1 MSRHPRVSR
10 GCLDSRRYF
19 SRFLPHSTAVRLP
32 KARRPWYDT
41 SEVIPMYELDKARF
55 GSFVAQLRKEKGLTQ
70 KALAQQLFISD
81 KAVSKWE
88 TGVSVPDT
96 ALLIPL
102 AEALGVTVTELLQ
115 CRRQPVD
122 VPLKPEAV
130 EQVVKTAVLYGEDK
144 PRRAWRTMGRWPLW
158 YGLSLVL
165 GAAGLWANWRL
176 GTDMEALWAP
186 VILGAFFGAYFC
198 FFVRTNLP
206 PFYDQYRLG
215 MVQDG
220 MIRMNIPGVSFNN
233 RNWPHIITVVRCWA
247 CLTMVLLPLV
257 ALGIWALDPA
267 AWAQLALAVVL
278 VLTLGGLFVPLII
291 TGRRWA

>member
-1 MSRHPRVSR
+1 
-10 GCLDSRRYF
+10 
-19 SRFLPHSTAVRLP
+19 
-32 KARRPWYDT
+32 
-41 SEVIPMYELDKARF
+41 MYELDKARF

-122 VPLKPEAV
+122 VPLQPEAV
-130 EQVVKTAVLYGEDK
+130 EQVVKTAVLYGEEK

-233 RNWPHIITVVRCWA
+233 RNWPHIISVVRCWA
-247 CLTMVLLPLV
+247 CLTMVLLPPV
-257 ALGIWALDPA
+257 ALGIWALAPA
-267 AWAQLALAVVL
+267 AWTQLALPVVL

>member
-1 MSRHPRVSR
+1 N
-10 GCLDSRRYF
+10 
-19 SRFLPHSTAVRLP
+19 STAVRLP
-32 KARRPWYDT
+32 KARGPWYDT
-41 SEVIPMYELDKARF
+41 LEVISMYELDKARF

-102 AEALGVTVTELLQ
+102 AEGLGVTVTELLQ

-130 EQVVKTAVLYGEDK
+130 EQVVKTAVLYGEDN

-176 GTDMEALWAP
+176 G
-186 VILGAFFGAYFC
+186 
-198 FFVRTNLP
+198 
-206 PFYDQYRLG
+206 
-215 MVQDG
+215 
-220 MIRMNIPGVSFNN
+220 
-233 RNWPHIITVVRCWA
+233 
-247 CLTMVLLPLV
+247 
-257 ALGIWALDPA
+257 
-267 AWAQLALAVVL
+267 
-278 VLTLGGLFVPLII
+278 
-291 TGRRWA
+291 